1 MKIYTWSVFLMETEI
16 INNKLYNL
24 VGDIGATNAR
34 FALVSPGSS
43 EIEQIESLKCSDFE
57 DIQSAILHYLSNQEH
72 VEIQYAC
79 FATAGTVHLDVFK
92 LANNHWVISK
102 KDVQKTL
109 KGIEV
114 EWINDFTAQ
123 AFATTTLGDD
133 DVIVINEGVVE
144 PEKLRLVIGPG
155 TGLGVCGLIMSPSGW
170 LPIAGEGGHSDFAP
184 NTPLE
189 FEILTLLTKKFGH
202 VAVERILSGP
212 GIMNLYEALCQIYGK
227 EMIYQSPSEVTAAA
241 VNGEHDPLADETVQ
255 MFCKIFGSVAGSMAL
270 TVGALGGVYITSDLV
285 RNFLDIFV
293 ASEFQKSFENKGRLQ
308 PVLEDIPVYLSK
320 KKNMGLIGTV
330 YQTNNQWIQKGFKI

>member
-1 MKIYTWSVFLMETEI
+1 MLETVT
-16 INNKLYNL
+16 INKQSYNL

-34 FALVSPGSS
+34 FALVAPGSS
-43 EIEQIESLKCSDFE
+43 DIEKIQSLKCEDF
-57 DIQSAILHYLSNQEH
+57 DNIQSAISFYISSFLELDIVS
-72 VEIQYAC
+72 AC

-92 LANNHWVISK
+92 LANNHWTINKS
-102 KDVQKTL
+102 DVAKTL
-109 KGIEV
+109 NGVTIK
-114 EWINDFTAQ
+114 WINDFTAQ
-123 AFATTTLGDD
+123 AFATTTLTDGE
-133 DVIVINEGVVE
+133 VITLNKGIVK

-184 NTPLE
+184 NTSIE
-189 FEILTLLTKKFGH
+189 YEILTLLAKKFGH

-212 GIMNLYEALCQIYGK
+212 GIMNLYEALCQINGK
-227 EMIYQSPSEVTAAA
+227 DRIYTTPSEITAAA
-241 VNGEHDPLADETVQ
+241 VNAGADPIADETIQ

-285 RNFLDIFV
+285 RNFLDLFIE
-293 ASEFQKSFENKGRLQ
+293 SDFQKSFESKGRLQ
-308 PVLEDIPVYLSK
+308 SVLEDIPVYLSK

-330 YQTNNQWIQKGFKI
+330 YEINNYWMQKGFKV

>member
-1 MKIYTWSVFLMETEI
+1 MLETVTI
-16 INNKLYNL
+16 SKQSYNL

-34 FALVSPGSS
+34 FALVAPGSS
-43 EIEQIESLKCSDFE
+43 DIENIQSLKCEDF
-57 DIQSAILHYLSNQEH
+57 DNIQSAISFYISSFLELDIVS
-72 VEIQYAC
+72 AC

-92 LANNHWVISK
+92 LANNHWTINKS
-102 KDVQKTL
+102 DVAKTL
-109 KGIEV
+109 NGVTIK
-114 EWINDFTAQ
+114 WINDFTAQ
-123 AFATTTLGDD
+123 AFATTTLTDSE
-133 DVIVINEGVVE
+133 VITLNKGIVK

-184 NTPLE
+184 NTSIE
-189 FEILTLLTKKFGH
+189 YEILTLLAKKFGH

-212 GIMNLYEALCQIYGK
+212 GIMNLYEALCQINGK
-227 EMIYQSPSEVTAAA
+227 DRIYTTPSEITAAA
-241 VNGEHDPLADETVQ
+241 VNAGADPIADETIQ

-285 RNFLDIFV
+285 RNFLDLFIE
-293 ASEFQKSFENKGRLQ
+293 SDFQKSFESKGRLQ
-308 PVLEDIPVYLSK
+308 SVLEDIPVYLSK

-330 YQTNNQWIQKGFKI
+330 YEINNYWMQKGFKV

>member
-1 MKIYTWSVFLMETEI
+1 MLETVTI
-16 INNKLYNL
+16 SKQSYNL

-34 FALVSPGSS
+34 FALVAPGSS
-43 EIEQIESLKCSDFE
+43 DIENIQSLKCEDF
-57 DIQSAILHYLSNQEH
+57 DNIQSAISFYISSFLELDIVS
-72 VEIQYAC
+72 AC

-92 LANNHWVISK
+92 LANNHWTINKS
-102 KDVQKTL
+102 DVAKTL
-109 KGIEV
+109 NGVTIK
-114 EWINDFTAQ
+114 WINDFTAQ
-123 AFATTTLGDD
+123 AFATTTLTDSE
-133 DVIVINEGVVE
+133 VITLNKGIVK

-184 NTPLE
+184 NTSIE
-189 FEILTLLTKKFGH
+189 YEILTLLAKKFGH

-212 GIMNLYEALCQIYGK
+212 GIMNLYEALCQINGK
-227 EMIYQSPSEVTAAA
+227 DRIYTTPSEITAAA
-241 VNGEHDPLADETVQ
+241 VNAGADPIADETIQ

-285 RNFLDIFV
+285 RNFIDLFIESD
-293 ASEFQKSFENKGRLQ
+293 FQKSFESKGRLQ
-308 PVLEDIPVYLSK
+308 SVLEDIPVYLSK

-330 YQTNNQWIQKGFKI
+330 YEINNYWMQKGFKV

>member
-1 MKIYTWSVFLMETEI
+1 MLETVTI
-16 INNKLYNL
+16 SKQSYNL

-34 FALVSPGSS
+34 FALVAPGSS
-43 EIEQIESLKCSDFE
+43 DIENIQSLKCEDF
-57 DIQSAILHYLSNQEH
+57 DNIQSAISFYISSFLELDIVS
-72 VEIQYAC
+72 AC

-92 LANNHWVISK
+92 LANNHWTINKS
-102 KDVQKTL
+102 DVAKTL
-109 KGIEV
+109 NGVTIK
-114 EWINDFTAQ
+114 WINDFTAQ
-123 AFATTTLGDD
+123 AFATTTLTDRE
-133 DVIVINEGVVE
+133 VITLNKGIVK

-184 NTPLE
+184 NTSIE
-189 FEILTLLTKKFGH
+189 YEILTLLAKKFGH

-212 GIMNLYEALCQIYGK
+212 GIMNLYEALCQINGK
-227 EMIYQSPSEVTAAA
+227 DRIYTTPSEITAAA
-241 VNGEHDPLADETVQ
+241 VNAGADPIADETIQ

-285 RNFLDIFV
+285 RNFLDLFIE
-293 ASEFQKSFENKGRLQ
+293 SDFQKSFESKGRLQ
-308 PVLEDIPVYLSK
+308 SVLEDIPVYLSK

-330 YQTNNQWIQKGFKI
+330 YEINNYWMQKGFKV

>member
-1 MKIYTWSVFLMETEI
+1 LTGIEI
-16 INNKLYNL
+16 IKSNAFNL

-34 FALVSPGSS
+34 FALVEPGSS
-43 EIEQIESLKCSDFE
+43 EIKNIENLKCSDFE
-57 DIQSAILHYLSNQEH
+57 DIQSAIKFYLSNH
-72 VEIQYAC
+72 SDLDIQSAC
-79 FATAGTVHLDVFK
+79 FATAGTVHLDIFK
-92 LANNHWVISK
+92 LANNHWVINK
-102 KDVQKTL
+102 QEVKKTL
-109 KGIEV
+109 KGITV
-114 EWINDFTAQ
+114 KWINDFTAQ
-123 AFATTTLGDD
+123 AFATTTLSDSET
-133 DVIVINEGVVE
+133 IVINKGVVE

-155 TGLGVCGLIMSPSGW
+155 TGLGVCGLIMSSSGW

-184 NTPLE
+184 NTSLE

-212 GIMNLYEALCQIYGK
+212 GIMNLYEALCQINDTD
-227 EMIYQSPSEVTAAA
+227 MIYHSPSEITAAA
-241 VNGEHDPLADETVQ
+241 VNVGSDPIADETIQ

-293 ASEFQKSFENKGRLQ
+293 ASEFQESFESKGRLQ
-308 PVLEDIPVYLSK
+308 PVLKDIPVYLSK

-330 YQTNNQWIQKGFKI
+330 YQINNHWIQKGFKI

>member
-1 MKIYTWSVFLMETEI
+1 MLETVTI
-16 INNKLYNL
+16 SKQSYNL

-34 FALVSPGSS
+34 FALVAPGSS
-43 EIEQIESLKCSDFE
+43 DIENIQSLKCEDF
-57 DIQSAILHYLSNQEH
+57 DNIQSAISFYISSFLELDIVS
-72 VEIQYAC
+72 AC

-92 LANNHWVISK
+92 LANNHWTINKS
-102 KDVQKTL
+102 DVAKTL
-109 KGIEV
+109 NGVTIK
-114 EWINDFTAQ
+114 WINDFTAQ
-123 AFATTTLGDD
+123 AFATTTLTDRE
-133 DVIVINEGVVE
+133 VITLNKGIVK

-184 NTPLE
+184 NTSIAY
-189 FEILTLLTKKFGH
+189 EILTLLAKKFGH

-212 GIMNLYEALCQIYGK
+212 GIMNLYEALCQINGK
-227 EMIYQSPSEVTAAA
+227 DRIYTTPSEITAAA
-241 VNGEHDPLADETVQ
+241 VNAGADPIADETIQ

-285 RNFLDIFV
+285 RNFLDLFIE
-293 ASEFQKSFENKGRLQ
+293 SDFQKSFESKGRLQ

-330 YQTNNQWIQKGFKI
+330 YEINNYWMQKGFKV

>member
-1 MKIYTWSVFLMETEI
+1 MLETLTI
-16 INNKLYNL
+16 SKQSYNL

-34 FALVSPGSS
+34 FALVAPGSS
-43 EIEQIESLKCSDFE
+43 DIENIQSLKCEDF
-57 DIQSAILHYLSNQEH
+57 DNIQSAISFYISSFLELDIVS
-72 VEIQYAC
+72 AC

-92 LANNHWVISK
+92 LANNHWTINKS
-102 KDVQKTL
+102 DVAKTL
-109 KGIEV
+109 NGVTIK
-114 EWINDFTAQ
+114 WINDFTAQ
-123 AFATTTLGDD
+123 AFATTTLTDSE
-133 DVIVINEGVVE
+133 VITLNKGIVE

-184 NTPLE
+184 NTSIE
-189 FEILTLLTKKFGH
+189 YEILTLLAKKFGH

-212 GIMNLYEALCQIYGK
+212 GIMNLYEALCQINGK
-227 EMIYQSPSEVTAAA
+227 DRIYTTPSEITAAA
-241 VNGEHDPLADETVQ
+241 VNAGADPIADETIQ

-285 RNFLDIFV
+285 RNFLDLFIE
-293 ASEFQKSFENKGRLQ
+293 SDFQKSFESKGRLQ
-308 PVLEDIPVYLSK
+308 SVLEDIPVYLSK

-330 YQTNNQWIQKGFKI
+330 YEINNYWMQKGFKV

>member
-1 MKIYTWSVFLMETEI
+1 MLETVT
-16 INNKLYNL
+16 INKQSYNL

-34 FALVSPGSS
+34 FALVAPGSS
-43 EIEQIESLKCSDFE
+43 DIENIQSLKCEDF
-57 DIQSAILHYLSNQEH
+57 DNIQSAISFYISSFLELDIVS
-72 VEIQYAC
+72 AC

-92 LANNHWVISK
+92 LANNHWTINKS
-102 KDVQKTL
+102 DVAKTL
-109 KGIEV
+109 NGVTIK
-114 EWINDFTAQ
+114 WINDFTAQ
-123 AFATTTLGDD
+123 AFATTTLTDGE
-133 DVIVINEGVVE
+133 VITLNKGIVK

-184 NTPLE
+184 NTSIE
-189 FEILTLLTKKFGH
+189 YEILTLLAKKFGH

-212 GIMNLYEALCQIYGK
+212 GIMNLYEALCQINGK
-227 EMIYQSPSEVTAAA
+227 DRIYTTPSEITAAA
-241 VNGEHDPLADETVQ
+241 VNAGADPIADETIQ

-285 RNFLDIFV
+285 RNFLDLFIE
-293 ASEFQKSFENKGRLQ
+293 SDFQKSFESKGRLQ
-308 PVLEDIPVYLSK
+308 SVLEDIPVYLSK

-330 YQTNNQWIQKGFKI
+330 YEINNYWMQKGFKV

>member
-1 MKIYTWSVFLMETEI
+1 METVT
-16 INNKLYNL
+16 INKQSYNL

-34 FALVSPGSS
+34 FALVAPGSS
-43 EIEQIESLKCSDFE
+43 DIENIQSLKCEDF
-57 DIQSAILHYLSNQEH
+57 DNIQSAISFYISSFLELDIVS
-72 VEIQYAC
+72 AC

-92 LANNHWVISK
+92 LANNHWTINKS
-102 KDVQKTL
+102 DVAKTL
-109 KGIEV
+109 NGVTIK
-114 EWINDFTAQ
+114 WINDFTAQ
-123 AFATTTLGDD
+123 AFATTTLTDGE
-133 DVIVINEGVVE
+133 VITLNKGIVK

-184 NTPLE
+184 NTSIE
-189 FEILTLLTKKFGH
+189 YEILTLLAKKFGH

-212 GIMNLYEALCQIYGK
+212 GIMNLYEALCQINGK
-227 EMIYQSPSEVTAAA
+227 DRIYTTPSEITAAA
-241 VNGEHDPLADETVQ
+241 VNAGADPIADETIQ

-285 RNFLDIFV
+285 RNFLDLFIE
-293 ASEFQKSFENKGRLQ
+293 SDFQKSFESKGRLQ
-308 PVLEDIPVYLSK
+308 SVLEDIPVYLSK

-330 YQTNNQWIQKGFKI
+330 YEINNYWMQKGFKV

>member
-1 MKIYTWSVFLMETEI
+1 MLETVI
-16 INNKLYNL
+16 ISKQSYNL

-34 FALVSPGSS
+34 FALVAPGSS
-43 EIEQIESLKCSDFE
+43 DIENIQSLKCEDF
-57 DIQSAILHYLSNQEH
+57 DNIQSAISFYISSFLELDIVS
-72 VEIQYAC
+72 AC

-92 LANNHWVISK
+92 LANNHWTINKS
-102 KDVQKTL
+102 DVAKTL
-109 KGIEV
+109 NGVTIK
-114 EWINDFTAQ
+114 WINDFTAQ
-123 AFATTTLGDD
+123 AFATTTLTDSE
-133 DVIVINEGVVE
+133 VITLNKGIVE

-184 NTPLE
+184 NTSIE
-189 FEILTLLTKKFGH
+189 YEILTLLAKKFGH

-212 GIMNLYEALCQIYGK
+212 GIMNLYEALCQINGK
-227 EMIYQSPSEVTAAA
+227 DRIHTTPSEITAAA
-241 VNGEHDPLADETVQ
+241 VNAGADPIADETIQ

-285 RNFLDIFV
+285 RNFLDLFIE
-293 ASEFQKSFENKGRLQ
+293 SDFQKSFESKGRLQ

-330 YQTNNQWIQKGFKI
+330 YEINNYWMQKGFKV

>member
-1 MKIYTWSVFLMETEI
+1 LLETVT
-16 INNKLYNL
+16 INKQSYNL

-34 FALVSPGSS
+34 FALVAPGSS
-43 EIEQIESLKCSDFE
+43 DIENIQSLKCEDF
-57 DIQSAILHYLSNQEH
+57 DNIQSAISFYISSFLELDIVS
-72 VEIQYAC
+72 AC

-92 LANNHWVISK
+92 LANNHWTINKS
-102 KDVQKTL
+102 DVAKTL
-109 KGIEV
+109 NGVTIK
-114 EWINDFTAQ
+114 WINDFTAQ
-123 AFATTTLGDD
+123 AFATTTLTDGE
-133 DVIVINEGVVE
+133 VITLNKGIVK

-184 NTPLE
+184 NTSIE
-189 FEILTLLTKKFGH
+189 YEILTLLAKKFGH

-212 GIMNLYEALCQIYGK
+212 GIMNLYEALCQINGK
-227 EMIYQSPSEVTAAA
+227 DRIYTTPSEITAAA
-241 VNGEHDPLADETVQ
+241 VNAGADPIADETIQ

-285 RNFLDIFV
+285 RNFLDLFIE
-293 ASEFQKSFENKGRLQ
+293 SDFQKSFESKGRLQ
-308 PVLEDIPVYLSK
+308 SVLEDIPVYLSK

-330 YQTNNQWIQKGFKI
+330 YEINNYWMQKGFKV

>member
-1 MKIYTWSVFLMETEI
+1 MLETVTI
-16 INNKLYNL
+16 SKQSYNL

-34 FALVSPGSS
+34 FALVAPGSS
-43 EIEQIESLKCSDFE
+43 DIENIQSLKCEDF
-57 DIQSAILHYLSNQEH
+57 DNIQSAISFYISSFLELDIVS
-72 VEIQYAC
+72 AC

-92 LANNHWVISK
+92 LANNHWTINKS
-102 KDVQKTL
+102 DVAKTL
-109 KGIEV
+109 NGVTIK
-114 EWINDFTAQ
+114 WINDFTAQ
-123 AFATTTLGDD
+123 AFPTTTLTDSE
-133 DVIVINEGVVE
+133 VITLNKGIVE

-184 NTPLE
+184 NTSIE
-189 FEILTLLTKKFGH
+189 YEILTLLAKKFGH

-212 GIMNLYEALCQIYGK
+212 GIMNLYMALCQINGK
-227 EMIYQSPSEVTAAA
+227 DRIYTTPSEITAAA
-241 VNGEHDPLADETVQ
+241 VNAGADPIADETIQ

-285 RNFLDIFV
+285 RNFIDLFIESD
-293 ASEFQKSFENKGRLQ
+293 FQKSFESKGRLQ

-330 YQTNNQWIQKGFKI
+330 YEINNYWMQKGFKV

>member
-1 MKIYTWSVFLMETEI
+1 MGIEI
-16 INNKLYNL
+16 INSQLYNL

-43 EIEQIESLKCSDFE
+43 EMKNIQNLKCSNFE
-57 DIQSAILHYLSNQEH
+57 DIQSAILSYLSDHSEVQ
-72 VEIQYAC
+72 VQSAC

-102 KDVQKTL
+102 KDVRDAL

-114 EWINDFTAQ
+114 QWINDFTAQ

-133 DVIVINEGVVE
+133 EVIVINQGVVE

-184 NTPLE
+184 NTALE
-189 FEILTLLTKKFGH
+189 FEILTILTKKFGH

-212 GIMNLYEALCQIYGK
+212 GIMNLYEALCQINSK
-227 EMIYQSPSEVTAAA
+227 EMIYNSPSEITASA
-241 VNGEHDPLADETVQ
+241 VKQGSDPIADETVQ
-255 MFCKIFGSVAGSMAL
+255 MFCKIFS
-270 TVGALGGVYITSDLV
+270 
-285 RNFLDIFV
+285 
-293 ASEFQKSFENKGRLQ
+293 
-308 PVLEDIPVYLSK
+308 
-320 KKNMGLIGTV
+320 
-330 YQTNNQWIQKGFKI
+330 

>member
-1 MKIYTWSVFLMETEI
+1 LLETVTI
-16 INNKLYNL
+16 SKQSYNL

-34 FALVSPGSS
+34 FALVAPGSS
-43 EIEQIESLKCSDFE
+43 DIENIQSLKCEDF
-57 DIQSAILHYLSNQEH
+57 DNIQSAISFYISSFLELDIVS
-72 VEIQYAC
+72 AC

-92 LANNHWVISK
+92 LANNHWTINKS
-102 KDVQKTL
+102 DVAKTL
-109 KGIEV
+109 NGVTIK
-114 EWINDFTAQ
+114 WINDFTAQ
-123 AFATTTLGDD
+123 AFATTTLNDSE
-133 DVIVINEGVVE
+133 VITLNKGIVE

-184 NTPLE
+184 NTSIE
-189 FEILTLLTKKFGH
+189 YEILTLLAKKFGH

-212 GIMNLYEALCQIYGK
+212 GIMNLYEALCQINGK
-227 EMIYQSPSEVTAAA
+227 DRIYTTPSEITAAA
-241 VNGEHDPLADETVQ
+241 VNAGADPIADETIQ

-285 RNFLDIFV
+285 RNFLDLFIE
-293 ASEFQKSFENKGRLQ
+293 SDFQKSFESKGRLQ

-330 YQTNNQWIQKGFKI
+330 YEINNYWMQKGFKV

>member
-1 MKIYTWSVFLMETEI
+1 LLETVTI
-16 INNKLYNL
+16 SKQSYNL

-34 FALVSPGSS
+34 FALVAPGSS
-43 EIEQIESLKCSDFE
+43 DIENIQSLKCEDF
-57 DIQSAILHYLSNQEH
+57 DNIQSAISFYISSFLELDIVS
-72 VEIQYAC
+72 AC

-92 LANNHWVISK
+92 LANNHWTINKS
-102 KDVQKTL
+102 DVAKTL
-109 KGIEV
+109 NGVTIK
-114 EWINDFTAQ
+114 WINDFTAQ
-123 AFATTTLGDD
+123 AFATTTLTDSE
-133 DVIVINEGVVE
+133 VITLNKGIVK

-184 NTPLE
+184 NTSIE
-189 FEILTLLTKKFGH
+189 YEILTLLAKKFGH

-212 GIMNLYEALCQIYGK
+212 GIMNLYEALCQINGK
-227 EMIYQSPSEVTAAA
+227 DRIYTTPSEITAAA
-241 VNGEHDPLADETVQ
+241 VNAGADPIADETIQ

-285 RNFLDIFV
+285 RNFLDLFIE
-293 ASEFQKSFENKGRLQ
+293 SDFQKSFESKGRLQ
-308 PVLEDIPVYLSK
+308 SVLEDIPVYLSK

-330 YQTNNQWIQKGFKI
+330 YEINNYWMQKGFKV

>member
-1 MKIYTWSVFLMETEI
+1 M
-16 INNKLYNL
+16 

-34 FALVSPGSS
+34 FALVAPGSS
-43 EIEQIESLKCSDFE
+43 DIENIQSLKCEDF
-57 DIQSAILHYLSNQEH
+57 DNIQSAISFYISSFLELDIVS
-72 VEIQYAC
+72 AC

-92 LANNHWVISK
+92 LANNHWTINKS
-102 KDVQKTL
+102 DVAKTL
-109 KGIEV
+109 NGVTIK
-114 EWINDFTAQ
+114 WINDFTAQ
-123 AFATTTLGDD
+123 AFATTTLTDGE
-133 DVIVINEGVVE
+133 VITLNKGIVK

-184 NTPLE
+184 NTSIE
-189 FEILTLLTKKFGH
+189 YEILTLLAKKFGH

-212 GIMNLYEALCQIYGK
+212 GIMNLYEALCQINGK
-227 EMIYQSPSEVTAAA
+227 DRIYTTPSEITAAA
-241 VNGEHDPLADETVQ
+241 VNAGADPIADETIQ

-285 RNFLDIFV
+285 RNFLDLFIE
-293 ASEFQKSFENKGRLQ
+293 SDFQKSFESKGRLQ
-308 PVLEDIPVYLSK
+308 SVLEDIPVYLSK

-330 YQTNNQWIQKGFKI
+330 YEINNYWMQKGFKV

>member
-1 MKIYTWSVFLMETEI
+1 MGIGI
-16 INNKLYNL
+16 INSQLYNL

-43 EIEQIESLKCSDFE
+43 EMENIQNLKCSDFE
-57 DIQSAILHYLSNQEH
+57 DIQSAILSYISNHSEVQ
-72 VEIQYAC
+72 VQSAC

-102 KDVQKTL
+102 KDVRDAL

-114 EWINDFTAQ
+114 QWINDFTAQ

-133 DVIVINEGVVE
+133 EVIVINQGVVE

-184 NTPLE
+184 NTALE
-189 FEILTLLTKKFGH
+189 FEILTILTKKFGH

-212 GIMNLYEALCQIYGK
+212 GIMNLYEALCQIHSK
-227 EMIYQSPSEVTAAA
+227 EMIYNSPSEITASA
-241 VNGEHDPLADETVQ
+241 VNQGSDPIADETVQ

-285 RNFLDIFV
+285 KNFLDLFV
-293 ASEFQKSFENKGRLQ
+293 ASEFQKCFENKGRLQ
-308 PVLEDIPVYLSK
+308 PVLKDIPVYLSK

-330 YQTNNQWIQKGFKI
+330 YQINNQWIQKGFKI